1 MGVNWALTGACAVMQ
16 RLVIYKCKKE
26 ERILPWCIPQTIN
39 LSKSNELSCF
49 TSICLQIVFSIQ
61 LESTFDNIAL
71 NFTMADK
78 PNHERTM
85 EEKIK
90 YFKSAPFDARFVQ
103 TNQARN
109 CFQNYIDYHRC
120 NSVMDAK
127 GKDNH
132 VCTFFKLCYND
143 LCPDSWVEKWNDQVE
158 EGTFPAK
165 INL

>member
-1 MGVNWALTGACAVMQ
+1 
-16 RLVIYKCKKE
+16 
-26 ERILPWCIPQTIN
+26 
-39 LSKSNELSCF
+39 
-49 TSICLQIVFSIQ
+49 
-61 LESTFDNIAL
+61 
-71 NFTMADK
+71 MANK

-132 VCTFFKLCYND
+132 ACTFFKLCYAD
-143 LCPDSWVEKWNDQVE
+143 LCPDSWVEKWNDQVD

-165 INL
+165 ISVWTQQQHFILTFSLFKTTLNIFFTNDISFFYLIFYSKLTSHEFCC